1 MGREVASDS
10 REPGLTYNN
19 EQIIL
24 TINCIEK
31 MKMKKKEAGHG
42 LFLNI
47 LFALVHLVGTYFSIT
62 DGILA
67 IYLDNTNLPT

>member
-1 MGREVASDS
+1 
-10 REPGLTYNN
+10 
-19 EQIIL
+19 
-24 TINCIEK
+24 

-42 LFLNI
+42 LFLNF